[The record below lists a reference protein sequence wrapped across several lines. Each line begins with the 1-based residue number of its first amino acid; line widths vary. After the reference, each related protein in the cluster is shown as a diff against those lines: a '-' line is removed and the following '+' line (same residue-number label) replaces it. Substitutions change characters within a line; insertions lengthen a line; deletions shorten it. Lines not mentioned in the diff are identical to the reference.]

1 LKPESE
7 KTMSATAPVRLLI
20 HAPTPGALERARRN
34 LANLLKVA
42 PDAEVELVAN
52 ATAVAAA
59 LEHPHPLDAHLR
71 LCRNTLENNALTAPP
86 HIAAVPAAVLYIA
99 QRQAQGWA
107 YMRA

>member
-1 LKPESE
+1 MNQ
-7 KTMSATAPVRLLI
+7 TNPVRLLI

-34 LANLLKVA
+34 LANLLKIA

-52 ATAVAAA
+52 AGAVAAA
-59 LEHPHPLDAHLR
+59 LEQPSPLDTHLR
-71 LCRNTLENNALTAPP
+71 LCRNTLQANALAAPAG
-86 HIAAVPAAVLYIA
+86 IAVVPAAVLHLA

>member
-1 LKPESE
+1 MSE
-7 KTMSATAPVRLLI
+7 ATPIRLLI

-34 LANLLKVA
+34 LANLLKAA

-52 ATAVAAA
+52 AGAVAAA
-59 LEHPHPLDAHLR
+59 LEHPGPLDAYLR
-71 LCRNTLENNALTAPP
+71 LCRNTLEANALTAPP
-86 HIAAVPAAVLYIA
+86 DTVVVPAAVLHIA

>member
-1 LKPESE
+1 
-7 KTMSATAPVRLLI
+7 MSAATPIRLLI

-34 LANLLKVA
+34 LANLLKAA

-52 ATAVAAA
+52 AGAVAAA
-59 LEHPHPLDAHLR
+59 LEHPSPLDTHLR
-71 LCRNTLENNALTAPP
+71 LCRNTLENNALAAPP
-86 HIAAVPAAVLYIA
+86 DIAVVPAAVLYLA